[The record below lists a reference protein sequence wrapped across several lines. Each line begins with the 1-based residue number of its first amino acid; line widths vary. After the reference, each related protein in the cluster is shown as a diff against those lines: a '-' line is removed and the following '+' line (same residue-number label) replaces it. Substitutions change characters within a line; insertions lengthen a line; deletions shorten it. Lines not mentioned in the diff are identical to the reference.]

1 MLFSPHPDAPS
12 LGKSFMMHGRWW
24 KYKIQSAIASVI
36 AKRGIEI
43 PWIEMSSCHLTNP
56 APDPFLSQMFFSISN
71 LFTFSATQITGRRNI
86 SSRKV
91 IDDIKNK
98 PVWLEDPST
107 YPVIVCTVFAC
118 IFGTGYFTYIQTCKN
133 YIRWSPSKRCS
144 EIRWWGDD
152 KADLRMSK

>member
-1 MLFSPHPDAPS
+1 MNALFAAS
-12 LGKSFMMHGRWW
+12 RRTV
-24 KYKIQSAIASVI
+24 SAALPRVSTV
-36 AKRGIEI
+36 A
-43 PWIEMSSCHLTNP
+43 N
-56 APDPFLSQMFFSISN
+56 
-71 LFTFSATQITGRRNI
+71 RRFI

-107 YPVIVCTVFAC
+107 YPVIACTVVAC
-118 IFGTGYFTYIQTCKN
+118 IFGTGYFTYIQTCKE

-152 KADLRMSK
+152 KADLRLAK